1 MMKTKKYEL
10 LRDIIPI
17 FPLPGALLLPGS
29 KLPLNLFEPKYL
41 LMLEDV
47 LKTPERLIGM
57 IQTKESKNTKN
68 KDSSALHKVGCAGR
82 VINFTETEDSR
93 YLITLSGISR
103 FEFIEEINSDTP
115 YSNAKVNWS
124 KFPEDQKNHSTNVD
138 FNRKEF
144 FEILSKYFDVAQ
156 LSSDWDS
163 LKTADEE
170 LLVNSLAILCPF
182 DPEEKQALLEAPSL
196 QDRRETLVT
205 LMEMTLKA
213 GPNYGPIQ

>member
-1 MMKTKKYEL
+1 MKKKSEYFNIIIDDGSHKYH
-10 LRDIIPI
+10 DILSNFKKFFKKIK
-17 FPLPGALLLPGS
+17 PGGYYIIEDFNHY
-29 KLPLNLFEPKYL
+29 KLHPSYINDAPKKGL
-41 LMLEDV
+41 DIDV
-47 LKTPERLIGM
+47 ILDHL
-57 IQTKESKNTKN
+57 
-68 KDSSALHKVGCAGR
+68 
-82 VINFTETEDSR
+82 
-93 YLITLSGISR
+93 
-103 FEFIEEINSDTP
+103 
-115 YSNAKVNWS
+115 
-124 KFPEDQKNHSTNVD
+124 
-138 FNRKEF
+138 NRKEF